1 MRSGIT
7 LKVRACDAEGN
18 VTAEECKEND
28 LFLWNWGVFIAQIFK
43 MQFQYYDPT
52 VYQFTDIG
60 GTTRNTSATTLYGYN
75 SGQWNDTARVQ
86 IGSGTNAPS
95 ITDYA
100 LQQFIAEVI
109 PNLPD
114 VVVSGNTLK
123 VVFAATFPFAD
134 ATTVAE
140 TGIKMGDCLVDG
152 YTFLITRD
160 TFTPVTVSA
169 GGSLSLQYELWFNAT
184 PS

>member
-1 MRSGIT
+1 MKSGIT
-7 LKVRACDAEGN
+7 LKVKAFDTEGN
-18 VTAEECKEND
+18 ITAEECKEND
-28 LFLWNWGVFIAQIFK
+28 LFLWNWGVFIAQFFK
-43 MQFQYYDPT
+43 MQFQYSDPT
-52 VYQFTDIG
+52 VYQFTDIN
-60 GTTRNTSATTLYGYN
+60 GTVRNTSATGMCGYN
-75 SGQWNDTARVQ
+75 SGQWNDTSRVQ

-95 ITDYA
+95 ITDYN

-123 VVFAATFPFAD
+123 VVFAATFPFSSE
-134 ATTVAE
+134 TTVAE

-152 YTFLITRD
+152 YPFLITRD

-184 PS
+184 PT